1 MWFLISVLL
10 VLAVAY
16 HHRKLIIV
24 ASLCSLSLVIA
35 PSQAQAGTDL
45 LTEIATVL
53 STISNNLTR
62 ALGKINSTTIG
73 NQRFQQDVLYPLA
86 LINSARGQI
95 TSMKATYRNFLRTLM
110 AFNPHTATLPNT
122 QALEVL
128 IRNRQISDL
137 GSLQSTFAAAFRPLP
152 PPNQMSIADRAM
164 TDMDDAFA
172 QDTLAAAKASDQA
185 QDLLL
190 QAADNIE
197 DQTEIS
203 APGSAPFLTA
213 ESVVAQIKSQAV
225 IQKMYAA
232 LLREEA
238 GQLAHGNAVLK
249 RGASQSATV
258 TNALQR
264 LLNHH

>member
-1 MWFLISVLL
+1 MWFIISALL
-10 VLAVAY
+10 VLAMAS
-16 HHRKLIIV
+16 HRRKLVIV
-24 ASLCSLSLVIA
+24 AALCSLSLVIA
-35 PSQAQAGTDL
+35 PPQAQADTDL

-53 STISNNLTR
+53 STISNRLAT
-62 ALGKINSTTIG
+62 ALGKINSTAIG

-86 LINSARGQI
+86 EINNARGQI
-95 TSMKATYRNFLRTLM
+95 TSMKATYRNFLHTLM
-110 AFNPHTATLPNT
+110 VFNPHTATLPNT

-137 GSLQSTFAAAFRPLP
+137 GSLQPAFAAAFRRVP
-152 PPNQMSIADRAM
+152 PPTQMSTGDRAM

-197 DQTEIS
+197 DQAEIS

-225 IQKMYAA
+225 TQKMYAA

-238 GQLAHGNAVLK
+238 GQLAHKNAVLK
-249 RGASQSATV
+249 RGATQSASI

-264 LLNHH
+264 ALTHH